1 MIPLCNYFF
10 RGGEVRIVY
19 IVPAKISKNG
29 MASLGLGILTIVMC
43 INFIS
48 LLSTETD
55 IRKLNRILAHKFSSL
70 NNKLLTNFHSSFL
83 N

>member
-1 MIPLCNYFF
+1 MIPLYNYFF
-10 RGGEVRIVY
+10 RGEVRIAY
-19 IVPAKISKNG
+19 IVPAKITKNG

-55 IRKLNRILAHKFSSL
+55 IRKLNRILVHKFSSL
-70 NNKLLTNFHSSFL
+70 NNKLLMNFQSSFL